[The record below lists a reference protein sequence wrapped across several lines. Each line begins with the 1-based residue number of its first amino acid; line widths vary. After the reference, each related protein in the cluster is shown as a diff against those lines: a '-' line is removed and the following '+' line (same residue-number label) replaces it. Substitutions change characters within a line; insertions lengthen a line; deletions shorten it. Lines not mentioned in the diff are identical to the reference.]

1 MGRVLR
7 LKGFAERF
15 AQCHDRV
22 GRSDHLAHSAATG
35 EDRRDVFA
43 CRADPID
50 RSGSAWPFGQPPDAT
65 TVRPRTRSFRHDAA
79 VALDAIAISPPLRAA
94 PKLHGQPGGAR
105 TGLRGHN
112 PTHRTKEGTCDQVGK
127 GRWGTERDKAPDA
140 RAATPGE
147 GGARGWRYRSR
158 APLQ

>member
-15 AQCHDRV
+15 APCHDRV

-79 VALDAIAISPPLRAA
+79 EALDAIAMLA
-94 PKLHGQPGGAR
+94 PHSTQPQSC
-105 TGLRGHN
+105 TGNQAERG
-112 PTHRTKEGTCDQVGK
+112 
-127 GRWGTERDKAPDA
+127 
-140 RAATPGE
+140 
-147 GGARGWRYRSR
+147 RG
-158 APLQ
+158 